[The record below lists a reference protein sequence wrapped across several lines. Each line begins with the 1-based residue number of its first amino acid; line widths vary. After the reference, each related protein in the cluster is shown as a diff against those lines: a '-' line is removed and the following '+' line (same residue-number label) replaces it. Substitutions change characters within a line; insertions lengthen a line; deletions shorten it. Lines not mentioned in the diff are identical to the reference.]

1 MTNSLAIFQ
10 IIINNIFWDLII
22 ENIIIMYLDNILIF
36 IWTLAEYHRIV
47 CKVLEVL
54 TKHKQFLYLKKCK
67 FKKTYIEYL
76 SLVISKNQVEID
88 LIKIARAH
96 N

>member
-1 MTNSLAIFQ
+1 MNMFIFYLSKL
-10 IIINNIFWDLII
+10 NIFWDLII